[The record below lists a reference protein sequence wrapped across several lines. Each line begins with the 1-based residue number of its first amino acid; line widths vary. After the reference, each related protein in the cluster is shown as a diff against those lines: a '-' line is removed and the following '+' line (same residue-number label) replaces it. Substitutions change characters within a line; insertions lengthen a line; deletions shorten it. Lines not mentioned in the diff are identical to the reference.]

1 MRIDATGVEEFSYGV
16 GEYCQSQRTA
26 EQRAWRVT
34 WRADHVTRDVTAQ
47 ATRYYN
53 TPQYLRNVII
63 ILQQY
68 FPWILSNRSHT
79 IFFLSW
85 TQYNTVVVKKG
96 VFESKIKPHLY
107 TISFRFFFH
116 NNFASGSQ
124 SFAQHFGIFTEI
136 LT

>member
-1 MRIDATGVEEFSYGV
+1 MRIDATGVEEFGYGV

-26 EQRAWRVT
+26 EKRAWRVT

-68 FPWILSNRSHT
+68 FPWVLSNRSHT
-79 IFFLSW
+79 IFFFVLD
-85 TQYNTVVVKKG
+85 
-96 VFESKIKPHLY
+96 
-107 TISFRFFFH
+107 TI
-116 NNFASGSQ
+116 
-124 SFAQHFGIFTEI
+124 
-136 LT
+136 